1 MTNQNI
7 VLPSIELRGTTIL
20 PGMIVHFDVSRE
32 RSIKAIEAAML
43 HDQKIFLVTQ
53 KDPEVETPD
62 ASGVYQVGTS
72 AYSKQVVKLP
82 QILLR
87 VLVEGIGRG
96 LLVKFEQEF
105 PFLRSEITPV
115 DEESIQM
122 PEALMEAM
130 HRSLKELFHRY
141 CMENGKI
148 SKELVTQILNIEQI
162 AELVEQIAVNLP
174 LSYQNK
180 QKILEALTLEERYEV
195 LGAILSNEI
204 EIMQIGRDLQKKVK
218 ARVKALYP
226 HVVELQL
233 SNGLTRSP
241 TYWELE
247 RLKAGGGTNG
257 QEHPGSV
264 HGCMCTDQRDRSRYS
279 GTQKKKKSRSRFC

>member
-7 VLPSIELRGTTIL
+7 VLPSIALRGTTIL

-62 ASGVYQVGTS
+62 ASGVYQVGTI
-72 AYSKQVVKLP
+72 AYIKQVVKLP
-82 QILLR
+82 QNLLR

-148 SKELVTQILNIEQI
+148 SKELVTQILNIEH
-162 AELVEQIAVNLP
+162 
-174 LSYQNK
+174 
-180 QKILEALTLEERYEV
+180 
-195 LGAILSNEI
+195 
-204 EIMQIGRDLQKKVK
+204 
-218 ARVKALYP
+218 ARWRGGSGSP
-226 HVVELQL
+226 HR
-233 SNGLTRSP
+233 RSP
-241 TYWELE
+241 DRGCPRPGLAGTCRRAAGWACRR
-247 RLKAGGGTNG
+247 RLPPPAG
-257 QEHPGSV
+257 
-264 HGCMCTDQRDRSRYS
+264 R
-279 GTQKKKKSRSRFC
+279 